1 MAYVPGLS
9 SQVYRTRLQS
19 DILKTQEAQKRAQ
32 EQLEDYQARKAAG
45 TGFGMKAGKF
55 AGKLASKV
63 FNIPEMIAEPAGE
76 YIGGRI
82 GASRDYGKEPDISD
96 IQSKTGTGLL
106 GETWGD
112 LDERERE
119 FDDILKG
126 QIEGAALGTAASK
139 AQEAYGQAQQFA
151 GMIAG
156 VPGMGS
162 GSSSPQQGFNNPF
175 AEPDLSA
182 NRAATR
188 DDLISQS
195 DDYFSNVFAN
205 EPFSFSDSSNIASP
219 APVNTAAVGDDI
231 DNMDWSVDWNRPMDE
246 YQLGGLIGMQMG
258 GNIPRYQSG
267 GLLDYILQPM
277 IRDMIKS
284 QG

>member
-32 EQLEDYQARKAAG
+32 ERLEDYQARKTAG

-63 FNIPEMIAEPAGE
+63 FNIPEMITEPAGE

-96 IQSKTGTGLL
+96 IQSQTGTGLL
-106 GETWGD
+106 GDTWED

-162 GSSSPQQGFNNPF
+162 GSSSPQQGFSNPF

-205 EPFSFSDSSNIASP
+205 EPFSFSGSSNIASP

-231 DNMDWSVDWNRPMDE
+231 DNMDWSDVSWNE

-284 QG
+284 RG

>member
-151 GMIAG
+151 GMMAG
-156 VPGMGS
+156 VPGMG
-162 GSSSPQQGFNNPF
+162 GSSPSPQQDFFGVPSEGLGEYEMQPFQNEYALDDSEFNFFDP
-175 AEPDLSA
+175 
-182 NRAATR
+182 
-188 DDLISQS
+188 
-195 DDYFSNVFAN
+195 
-205 EPFSFSDSSNIASP
+205 
-219 APVNTAAVGDDI
+219 VGDDI
-231 DNMDWSVDWNRPMDE
+231 DNMDWANVDWSRPMGE